1 MKGRKTETAVGIF
14 ILIGILCVAYL
25 AIRLGRMQWFGGGT
39 YTLDAYFTSVS
50 GLKAGAP
57 VEIAGVEIGQVENI
71 SLDQKTYMADVRL
84 QIRNGL
90 KISDDAIA
98 AVKTSGL
105 IGDKYIQLTQGGS
118 PNMLKSGGTIM
129 DTVSAL
135 DIEELISKFVF
146 GKT

>member
-25 AIRLGRMQWFGGGT
+25 AIRLGRMEWFGSGT
-39 YTLDAYFTSVS
+39 YPLKAYFTSIG
-50 GLKAGAP
+50 GLKVGAP
-57 VEIAGVEIGQVENI
+57 IEIAGVEIGQVGNI
-71 SLDQKTYMADVRL
+71 TLDKKTYMADVQL
-84 QIRNGL
+84 NIRNGL
-90 KISDDAIA
+90 QISDDAIA
-98 AVKTSGL
+98 SVKTSGL
-105 IGDKYIQLTQGGS
+105 IGDKYISLSQGGS
-118 PNMLKSGGTIM
+118 PTMLKPGGTII